1 MIWFNTASFSYPFV
15 GNDAAKFESCPSKR
29 SCVSCA
35 KIVRRGSCDV
45 SVRNPVCKHD
55 ASHVPVVRHPYHFV
69 ASAFPLITA
78 RWNSERRFG
87 FPPDRPLSASQRPQ
101 QLLLTRQA
109 RHRPERDVL
118 HHGVSRRGLEVWL
131 AHRGTCC
138 RVMLRV
144 HVSEAAELERDRC
157 WPDASTGAFVNLCI
171 SLLELVLWIDFLDI
185 KWPVIQ
191 WA

>member
-87 FPPDRPLSASQRPQ
+87 FPPRQTSFGKSATTTTAAHASSSPPSWKRCATSWSISTRAGSLACTPWDLLSSHASRPCVRGSRAWAGSVL
-101 QLLLTRQA
+101 A
-109 RHRPERDVL
+109 RCV
-118 HHGVSRRGLEVWL
+118 
-131 AHRGTCC
+131 
-138 RVMLRV
+138 
-144 HVSEAAELERDRC
+144 DRC
-157 WPDASTGAFVNLCI
+157 VRQFVH
-171 SLLELVLWIDFLDI
+171 
-185 KWPVIQ
+185 
-191 WA
+191 